1 MAALAQARPYSATTS
16 APPTP
21 QSHAIHHAMSSV
33 RTAPATPTRTSKRTD
48 DVDGVQ
54 DIGLTVAISELLP
67 PAPPPPPAATMSAPY
82 SKPKS
87 QRFFWRKA
95 LRRVFQRRK

>member
-1 MAALAQARPYSATTS
+1 MAT
-16 APPTP
+16 
-21 QSHAIHHAMSSV
+21 V
-33 RTAPATPTRTSKRTD
+33 RTAPATPTRQRFGFGELSLKHI

-54 DIGLTVAISELLP
+54 DVGLTVAMGEQLP
-67 PAPPPPPAATMSAPY
+67 PVPPPPPPPMSAQY

-87 QRFFWRKA
+87 QRLFWRKA